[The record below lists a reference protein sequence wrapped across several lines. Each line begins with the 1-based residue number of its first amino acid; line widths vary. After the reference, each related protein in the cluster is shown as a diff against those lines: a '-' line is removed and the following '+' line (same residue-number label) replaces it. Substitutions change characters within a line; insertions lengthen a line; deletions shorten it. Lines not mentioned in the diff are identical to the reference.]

1 MVVIELVFLKKNQK
15 LENYGW
21 NTASNSQSNFDELED
36 KFRRWETQDE
46 LEQLKRKMG
55 K

>member
-1 MVVIELVFLKKNQK
+1 MQTARTKAQTQQK